1 MNSRGIEEWWEN
13 GGKSGDVGKSL
24 NDLKSLALGWL
35 LAQYLSVLPTT
46 ETDEN
51 TV

>member
-24 NDLKSLALGWL
+24 NDLKSLAL
-35 LAQYLSVLPTT
+35 ACTHTIPLSPTARL
-46 ETDEN
+46 
-51 TV
+51 